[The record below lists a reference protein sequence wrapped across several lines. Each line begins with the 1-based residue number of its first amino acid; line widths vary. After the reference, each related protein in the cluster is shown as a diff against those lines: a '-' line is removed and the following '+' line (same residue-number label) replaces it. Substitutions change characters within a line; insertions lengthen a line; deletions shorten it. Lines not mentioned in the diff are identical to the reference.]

1 MKQKHFFILLICIGL
16 LLMSVDFVINDYQ
29 RFFINEPLDTE
40 KNNEN
45 TSTPQTIPSHI
56 PEGVLDI
63 LTKNITALEPTPA
76 ITLFSR
82 LDISYLHEAESLQT
96 SLIQN
101 NQTFGIIYEF
111 AGDESLYFQ
120 LKTALQLIM
129 LENDSIFDANNL
141 GDYSFYYNDNK
152 RPNDVFLLS
161 LINGHVW
168 GFEYP
173 REHHDIFKKLTKTL
187 VNQT

>member
-1 MKQKHFFILLICIGL
+1 MKQKHFFILFTCIGL
-16 LLMSVDFVINDYQ
+16 LLMFVDFIINDYQ
-29 RFFINEPLDTE
+29 RFFIKEPIINSESPSISQKVT
-40 KNNEN
+40 
-45 TSTPQTIPSHI
+45 SHI
-56 PEGVLDI
+56 PEEVSNVLNEDI
-63 LTKNITALEPTPA
+63 TILAPTPA

-82 LDISYLHEAESLQT
+82 LDISYLHEAQSLQT
-96 SLIQN
+96 SLLQN

-111 AGDESLYFQ
+111 EGDESLYFQ

-129 LENDSIFDANNL
+129 LEDDSIFDANNL

-173 REHHDIFKKLTKTL
+173 REHHEIFKKLTKTL